1 MNRYYPGM
9 DKVMRYVV
17 YDDFVNK
24 KIAFRDEDL
33 YEIELLYFVSR
44 FLQSELPRKFIK
56 KVDFDLVESV
66 NYLKYDWG
74 GFQRNDRI
82 SEEDI
87 EWNREASYID
97 NSMNEPLEYVIVKYA
112 PQHGPQSKYGAQLGD
127 YARWKQNDGAISQSE
142 TTRNITSEHVGFK
155 RSSKA
160 FLKVQEHDNTSQKT
174 RLQQTFLL
182 CSCVFYGCFVI

>member
-1 MNRYYPGM
+1 MIPM
-9 DKVMRYVV
+9 FLVAT
-17 YDDFVNK
+17 DF
-24 KIAFRDEDL
+24 
-33 YEIELLYFVSR
+33 YEKCS
-44 FLQSELPRKFIK
+44 
-56 KVDFDLVESV
+56 
-66 NYLKYDWG
+66 
-74 GFQRNDRI
+74 
-82 SEEDI
+82 DI

-112 PQHGPQSKYGAQLGD
+112 PQHGPQSNDCCMFVCAFAKFVSHGVFDISNKLFGAFNHRFRYGAQLGD